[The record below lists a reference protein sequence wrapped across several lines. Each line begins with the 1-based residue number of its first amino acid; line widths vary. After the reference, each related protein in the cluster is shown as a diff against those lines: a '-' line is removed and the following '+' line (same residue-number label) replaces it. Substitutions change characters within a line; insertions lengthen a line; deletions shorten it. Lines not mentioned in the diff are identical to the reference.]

1 VILAMAAPEEERA
14 FRLGWS
20 LWRRAHQAIARRCH
34 MASRAGREVAS
45 EKKKKAEPSFVPVS
59 TTTTTLD
66 RGSAKLADEQWARL
80 KPLLP
85 ENGHR
90 AVGNGVSTAR

>member
-1 VILAMAAPEEERA
+1 MPEVRRVILAIAAPEEERA

-34 MASRAGREVAS
+34 MARCTVREVAS
-45 EKKKKAEPSFVPVS
+45 EKKKKEGEPSSVPVS
-59 TTTTTLD
+59 TTTIILD
-66 RGSAKLADEQWARL
+66 RGRVKLTEEQWVRL
-80 KPLLP
+80 EPLLP

-90 AVGNGVSTAR
+90 GGQ